1 MLTIIN
7 SQSNKTL
14 TILRLATCN
23 PPSYSARYTFSG
35 KERDEESGFSY
46 FGARYYNSAY
56 SIWMSVDPMAD
67 KYPNLSP
74 YAYCGNNPVK
84 LVDPSGREISGPDGP
99 PNNRWMNKVSEMV
112 HTVGNKV
119 GDGLNKLDF
128 MVMGTA
134 ENRFCEGHSDI
145 ANQGT
150 ITKQDVEVGVA
161 VVATMMSAGAT
172 IEATTAFEAIIGI
185 TSTINSADDATINTS
200 GQTVAQRVS
209 SNNPSAN
216 KAVNAAKTTT
226 SVVSAGY
233 SGYKVVSIV
242 KNGAQV
248 LKDKAVIVAE
258 EVANLASN
266 AYNSVKSF
274 FKKNK

>member
-1 MLTIIN
+1 MPSIPYCPT
-7 SQSNKTL
+7 
-14 TILRLATCN
+14 
-23 PPSYSARYTFSG
+23 SYSARYTFSG
-35 KERDEESGFSY
+35 KERDEETGYSC

-56 SIWMSVDPMAD
+56 SIWLSVDPMSD

-74 YAYCGNNPVK
+74 YVYCANNPVK

-99 PNNRWMNKVSEMV
+99 PNNRWMNKVSEMA

-150 ITKQDVEVGVA
+150 ITKQDIEVGVA